1 MVREEETDARG
12 NESREKVCK
21 VCESDRRTVAHLMK
35 EYASGQRERGERERK
50 KREKVLG
57 TENDELDWTE
67 QVMRKRSG
75 RKGESKAQGKGRYA
89 ATRSN
94 LRDVGRQ

>member
-1 MVREEETDARG
+1 MVKEEKLTPG
-12 NESREKVCK
+12 KGGKPGKKVCK
-21 VCESDRRTVAHLMK
+21 VCESDRRTVTHLMK
-35 EYASGQRERGERERK
+35 EYVGGQRKDEE

-67 QVMRKRSG
+67 QVMRKRSK
-75 RKGESKAQGKGRYA
+75 RRRESKAQAKGRGA
-89 ATRSN
+89 ARRSN

>member
-1 MVREEETDARG
+1 MSNGKRE
-12 NESREKVCK
+12 
-21 VCESDRRTVAHLMK
+21 
-35 EYASGQRERGERERK
+35 

-57 TENDELDWTE
+57 TEDDELDWTE
-67 QVMRKRSG
+67 QVMRKRS
-75 RKGESKAQGKGRYA
+75 RRRGESKARGNGGYA

>member
-1 MVREEETDARG
+1 MAKDRG
-12 NESREKVCK
+12 GEK
-21 VCESDRRTVAHLMK
+21 
-35 EYASGQRERGERERK
+35 K

-67 QVMRKRSG
+67 QVMRKRS
-75 RKGESKAQGKGRYA
+75 RKKGGSGKREGKGRYA